1 MSCTHPVIY
10 TDKDGQYCLVCGAR
24 LNAEAVPTVETNEN
38 PPEAE
43 KPLEA
48 EIPPKRTMPLRRR
61 LSPKRRSRRRRQ
73 RSPRNARRRRTNN
86 AHI

>member
-48 EIPPKRTMPLRRR
+48 ENTPEADNAPETEIVPEAEKPQETAKKSTKRAA
-61 LSPKRRSRRRRQ
+61 KKDE
-73 RSPRNARRRRTNN
+73 
-86 AHI
+86 